1 MSSETVTETKP
12 SANLHL
18 SVSRET
24 TRAEHDQPVKERD
37 VGSQPFSN
45 GFFDDDPIT
54 SKARAEYFKVI
65 IPGTLFITAII
76 WTVLAIYWGAL
87 WKTPELIHHLNGW
100 VVVRALPFL
109 SASIADSCVKDF
121 DGGELGS
128 SVSQY
133 LAAIHDKEAVTWHVK
148 SAALFPNGPIDL
160 AHAVVEEQC
169 WVAVASQSI
178 FSCQCLYPNSPGIHC
193 ASQSRGY

>member
-1 MSSETVTETKP
+1 MTIRLLQKHALNISR
-12 SANLHL
+12 L
-18 SVSRET
+18 SF
-24 TRAEHDQPVKERD
+24 RAP
-37 VGSQPFSN
+37 
-45 GFFDDDPIT
+45 
-54 SKARAEYFKVI
+54 
-65 IPGTLFITAII
+65 LFITAII

-160 AHAVVEEQC
+160 AHMP
-169 WVAVASQSI
+169 
-178 FSCQCLYPNSPGIHC
+178 L
-193 ASQSRGY
+193 